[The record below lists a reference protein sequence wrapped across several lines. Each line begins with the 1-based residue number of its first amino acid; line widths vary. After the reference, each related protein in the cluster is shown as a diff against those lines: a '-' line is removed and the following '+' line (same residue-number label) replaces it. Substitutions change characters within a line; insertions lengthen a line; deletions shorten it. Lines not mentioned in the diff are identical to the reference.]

1 MMPGPPWEELIELP
15 NTDAHKCFACSPVND
30 SGLQMKFFTDNKCIH
45 AKVVVPRHMGGWN
58 RIAHGGI
65 LSTILDETMGWAGI
79 YLLEQLTLTKTMTI
93 DFVKAVTVGEE
104 LRCQAGV
111 QERTGKRE
119 AIIKAA
125 LYNANDEIC
134 AESRGIFTMLS
145 LDLARRIKITDA
157 AFEKTFFDPLMACKH
172 QAGVTAR

>member
-1 MMPGPPWEELIELP
+1 MMPETPWEALIELP
-15 NTDAHKCFACSPVND
+15 NTDAHNCFACSPANA
-30 SGLQMKFFTDNKCIH
+30 SGLQMKFFTDNERIY
-45 AKVVVPRHMGGWN
+45 ARVVVPRHMGGWN

-93 DFVKAVTVGEE
+93 DFVKAVMVGEE
-104 LRCQAGV
+104 LRCQAWV

-125 LYNANDEIC
+125 LYNADDEIC
-134 AESRGIFTMLS
+134 AESNGIFTMLT
-145 LDLARRIKITDA
+145 LALAKRIGMINDE
-157 AFEKTFFDPLMACKH
+157 FETSFFNPLMKSK
-172 QAGVTAR
+172 Q